1 MGRLPKPTAVLD
13 ASGAFINHPDRKRPN
28 EPQADRPLGSPP
40 KYLSPEEKKIWKEI
54 SAKLLPGV
62 AFESDREAFE
72 MLVRLTHKMRTNFAA
87 MMASDRAQL
96 INLYARFA
104 MTPADRSK
112 VQVAAPKEG
121 QLDKFLRG
129 GSKRVNTTPP
139 EVPADQQLAN

>member
-13 ASGAFINHPDRKRPN
+13 ASGAFINHPDRKRPD
-28 EPQADRPLGSPP
+28 EPKADRPLGSPP
-40 KYLSPEEKKIWKEI
+40 KYLSQEGKKIWKEI

-72 MLVRLTHKMRTNFAA
+72 MLVRLTNKMRSNFAG

-112 VQVAAPKEG
+112 VQVATQEESSLA
-121 QLDKFLRG
+121 KFLNR
-129 GSKRVNTTPP
+129 RAA
-139 EVPADQQLAN
+139 VPTEDVSADPQFAN